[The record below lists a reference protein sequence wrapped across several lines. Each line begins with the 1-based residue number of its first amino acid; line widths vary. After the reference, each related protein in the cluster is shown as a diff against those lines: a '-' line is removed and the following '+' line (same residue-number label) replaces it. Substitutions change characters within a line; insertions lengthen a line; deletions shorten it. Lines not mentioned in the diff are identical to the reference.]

1 MNKFENEIICELRSQ
16 WKYTELNYQAFA
28 KEWRRLDDEEQ
39 EIKDKESLKAKENR
53 ANKRATF
60 DKMYE
65 LDKKCVALIKA
76 IDKLEN

>member
-1 MNKFENEIICELRSQ
+1 MNKFENEIISELRSQ
-16 WKYTELNYQAFA
+16 WKYTELNYQAFN

-39 EIKDKESLKAKENR
+39 EIRDKESPRAKENR
-53 ANKRATF
+53 ENKRATF

-65 LDKKCVALIKA
+65 LDKKCVALINA